1 MPETQIQSLGQEDP
15 LEKGMAT
22 QPKILPKNTP
32 VFLPGEFPGQRSLVG
47 YSPWSRKELDMTDQ
61 FIHTQNRIL
70 ESEGIIESIF
80 RAHTCMLSCVRLFAA
95 PWTVPCQAPLSM
107 GFSWQ
112 EYWSRLPCPSLRDL
126 PGPGIKSVFYVPCI
140 GRQVLYH

>member
-1 MPETQIQSLGQEDP
+1 
-15 LEKGMAT
+15 MAT
-22 QPKILPKNTP
+22 HPRILPKNTP

-70 ESEGIIESIF
+70 ESEGITESIF
-80 RAHTCMLSCVRLFAA
+80 RAHTCMLSCVRLFVA
-95 PWTVPCQAPLSM
+95 PWTVACQAPLSM

-126 PGPGIKSVFYVPCI
+126 PGPGIKSVSFLSPALA
-140 GRQVLYH
+140 GRSCTTSATWEAHLQGK